1 MKQEKRAFYKE
12 PDAVTHVL
20 GILVLLGALKSQ
32 PPTLVCSSDP
42 METSSHCPGRI
53 CFIFFPQG
61 KGFQSWN
68 SFLSCG
74 VVSSCQKCYLTSCV
88 F

>member
-20 GILVLLGALKSQ
+20 GILMLLGAQKSH
-32 PPTLVCSSDP
+32 PPTSVCSCDLIKALP
-42 METSSHCPGRI
+42 IVQE
-53 CFIFFPQG
+53 FFYYYFFPQG

-74 VVSSCQKCYLTSCV
+74 VVSSCQKCYLTSSV